1 VLRSESLALD
11 RVIAAAGWAVMAFLL
26 FPVLFTTVVSFGA
39 GELIE
44 FPPSGWSLRWYAHI
58 GEIHRVGPA
67 VLYSFVIALAAGIIA
82 TILATGIALCL
93 VRLPMPG
100 KALIGAFITSPV
112 AVPIVALGIA
122 LIQFFI
128 WLGISFTW
136 YSLLIGHLVLVVAY
150 PVRTLVA
157 SLSLSNPC
165 LEEAAASLG
174 ANPWKAFLTVTLPQM
189 KPGLVSGF
197 LFAFLISFDNY
208 PISIFLVRGAIT
220 TLPIEVFNYISQN
233 FDPTPAAFSTLYTVL
248 LSLVIIW
255 TERRWNIISLSVASE
270 ANSGGKRRD

>member
-1 VLRSESLALD
+1 MVLPLD
-11 RVIAAAGWAVMAFLL
+11 RLIAAAGWGAMAFLL
-26 FPVLFTTVVSFGA
+26 FPVVFTTVVSFGA

-58 GEIHRVGPA
+58 GEIHRVGAA
-67 VLYSFVIALAAGIIA
+67 VLYSLLIALCAGVIATLLAI
-82 TILATGIALCL
+82 GIALCL
-93 VRLPMPG
+93 VRLPVPG
-100 KALIGAFITSPV
+100 KALIGAFVTSPV

-136 YSLLIGHLVLVVAY
+136 YSLLIGHLVLVIAY

-157 SLSLSNPC
+157 SLSLSNPS

-174 ANPWKAFLTVTLPQM
+174 AKPLVAFLTVTLPQM
-189 KPGLVSGF
+189 KPGLISGF

-208 PISIFLVRGAIT
+208 PISIFLVRGALT
-220 TLPIEVFNYISQN
+220 VLPIEVFNYISQN
-233 FDPTPAAFSTLYTVL
+233 FDPTPAAFSTIYTVL
-248 LSLVIIW
+248 LSLVITW
-255 TERRWNIISLSVASE
+255 AERRWSIISLSVASE
-270 ANSGGKRRD
+270 GGPGGKRSD

>member
-1 VLRSESLALD
+1 VRRSDALWLD
-11 RVIAAAGWAVMAFLL
+11 RSISFAGWGVMAFLL
-26 FPVLFTTVVSFGA
+26 FPVLFTTVVSFGSA
-39 GELIE
+39 ELIE

-58 GEIHRVGPA
+58 SEIHRVGPA
-67 VLYSFVIALAAGIIA
+67 VMYSLLIALGAGVVA
-82 TILATGIALCL
+82 TLMAIGIALCL
-93 VRLPMPG
+93 VRLPVPG
-100 KALIGAFITSPV
+100 KAMIGTFITSPV

-136 YSLLIGHLVLVVAY
+136 YSLMIGHLVLVLAY

-157 SLSLSNPC
+157 SLSLSNPA

-174 ANPWKAFLTVTLPQM
+174 ANPWKAFLTVTLPQL
-189 KPGLVSGF
+189 KPGLISGF

-208 PISIFLVRGAIT
+208 PISIFLVRGALT

-233 FDPTPAAFSTLYTVL
+233 FDPTPAAFSTLYTLL
-248 LSLVIIW
+248 LSLVIVW
-255 TERRWNIISLSVASE
+255 AERRWSIISLSVASE